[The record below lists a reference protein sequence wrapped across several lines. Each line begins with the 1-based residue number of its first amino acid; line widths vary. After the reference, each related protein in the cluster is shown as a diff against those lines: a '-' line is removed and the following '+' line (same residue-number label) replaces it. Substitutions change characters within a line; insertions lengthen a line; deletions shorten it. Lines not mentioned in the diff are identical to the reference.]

1 MRWKAPSEPY
11 WRSDGKEVF
20 YLNGNKLMAVEVNGD
35 DESFGGV
42 PKDMVGREG
51 TRINAN
57 GMAY

>member
-1 MRWKAPSEPY
+1 
-11 WRSDGKEVF
+11 VF

-35 DESFGGV
+35 GESFGGV

>member
-1 MRWKAPSEPY
+1 
-11 WRSDGKEVF
+11 
-20 YLNGNKLMAVEVNGD
+20 MAVEVNGD